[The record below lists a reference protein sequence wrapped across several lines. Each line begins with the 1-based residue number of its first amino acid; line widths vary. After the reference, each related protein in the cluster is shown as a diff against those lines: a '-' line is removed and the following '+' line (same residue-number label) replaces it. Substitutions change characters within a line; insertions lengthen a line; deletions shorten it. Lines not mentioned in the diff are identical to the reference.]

1 MACHIATALL
11 YGGII
16 FDFGFVC
23 LPHFFFLNLDKHEG
37 EARARAAHKD
47 SSLYIFFLS
56 FFYHIYSFLW
66 FGHEKNE
73 K

>member
-47 SSLYIFFLS
+47 SSLYIYFFFLS
-56 FFYHIYSFLW
+56 FIIFIHFVVW
-66 FGHEKNE
+66 T
-73 K
+73 